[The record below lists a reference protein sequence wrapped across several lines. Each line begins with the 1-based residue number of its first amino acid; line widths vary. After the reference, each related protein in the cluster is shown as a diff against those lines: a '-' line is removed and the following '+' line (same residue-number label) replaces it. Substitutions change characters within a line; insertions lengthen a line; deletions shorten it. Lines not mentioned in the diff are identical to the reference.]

1 MQHLT
6 AADYRRQP
14 WKNGKGETL
23 ELWRLERDG
32 VLLARL
38 SRASVVEDGPFSL
51 FPGVDR
57 CLTVLTGT
65 GFRLRGEGVDLE
77 CKPLVPVEFPGD
89 VAVSALGTG
98 GLPSDDFNVM
108 VARGLARAEVWLAEG
123 GALAAGGL
131 LAVYAL
137 EAAEVQGYAL
147 AAGEMLLGE
156 TAMQVAGR
164 VLAVRLS
171 L

>member
-32 VLLARL
+32 VLLVRL
-38 SRASVVEDGPFSL
+38 SRAKVVEDGPFSL

-57 CLTVLTGT
+57 TLTVLSGP
-65 GFRLRGEGVDLE
+65 GFRLIGEGMDLD
-77 CKPLVPVEFPGD
+77 CKPLVPVDFPGD
-89 VAVSALGTG
+89 VAVSAMGTG
-98 GLPSDDFNVM
+98 NLASEDFNVM
-108 VARGLARAEVWLAEG
+108 VARGLVRAEVWLAETG
-123 GALAAGGL
+123 ELTAGGL

-137 EAAEVQGYAL
+137 EAAQVQGHPL
-147 AAGEMLLGE
+147 AAGEMVLSEDAL
-156 TAMQVAGR
+156 QVAGR
-164 VLAVRLS
+164 VLAVRLY